1 MKIAIMGCSFSSG
14 EECRD
19 WEILPLNDETLKDG
33 RRKHSMPHV
42 EYRNLKLETLLEN
55 GWSGYEEWNCYCDKF
70 EYASLLGNEG
80 HSVVNFSKRGM
91 GLNFHHFIHTLPLI
105 PEEFITN
112 KINNKLYHWSNQ
124 MAIDSQDMR
133 YKSHLIMGNYW
144 PEFYVPD
151 SIYPTNNFENHAIK
165 DAPRYYNSEPKNFD
179 YILDADVLIWQRT
192 MEPRLTL
199 TQPFPNEKDQLLIG
213 GAIDT
218 TMAVGWIENQIFSEK
233 EKSILKNYYENLYDG
248 GEQYAKD
255 LRWIESI
262 LRIRKESGKR
272 TIVITLSPTNVENV
286 NINYYNAEVHAPKEG
301 LLSKLVG
308 INKVKDYVANYGHLN
323 DKGHELIKNYLV
335 GIL

>member
-1 MKIAIMGCSFSSG
+1 MF
-14 EECRD
+14 
-19 WEILPLNDETLKDG
+19 DETIITDDFK
-33 RRKHSMPHV
+33 
-42 EYRNLKLETLLEN
+42 
-55 GWSGYEEWNCYCDKF
+55 GY
-70 EYASLLGNEG
+70 
-80 HSVVNFSKRGM
+80 
-91 GLNFHHFIHTLPLI
+91 
-105 PEEFITN
+105 
-112 KINNKLYHWSNQ
+112 
-124 MAIDSQDMR
+124 
-133 YKSHLIMGNYW
+133 
-144 PEFYVPD
+144 
-151 SIYPTNNFENHAIK
+151 AIK
-165 DAPRYYNSEPKNFD
+165 DAPRCYNSEPKNFD

-199 TQPFPNEKDQLLIG
+199 THQLTVG

-218 TMAVGWIENQIFSEK
+218 TMAVRWIEQQTFSEK
-233 EKSILKNYYENLYDG
+233 EKSILKNYYENMWDG

-272 TIVITLSPTNVENV
+272 TIVITLSPTNVDNV

-323 DKGHELIKNYLV
+323 DKGHELIKDYLV